1 LLGPI
6 ELDCGLTEDGRSIK
20 IEIIGAVLGENHRSI
35 VPETYTTMGLWLC
48 KDYIKIERNNDILEK
63 AFGGQYYYRSF
74 LIFVNCQQFD
84 LTANRND
91 IRRDQEEYDLVVKR
105 AIEFCKEAWGSDGTR
120 LYFEANKAEEQRH
133 ADDVKHKNETE
144 RKQEAEER
152 RKERIN
158 RFKGRPMLSAPNVVG
173 APVKEPES
181 EAETALLLQAM
192 ISSGHPG
199 IDFVIGDYNTTF
211 GVDMVVEQEDK
222 AIPSLKWVE
231 IVSSLDRLF
240 QWPHPPEGYH
250 SVVCYQLGKVAER
263 QKFGDGVEATLVRT
277 EIRGR
282 YLLVVNSSSMSV
294 YVLKELL
301 AA

>member
-1 LLGPI
+1 
-6 ELDCGLTEDGRSIK
+6 
-20 IEIIGAVLGENHRSI
+20 
-35 VPETYTTMGLWLC
+35 
-48 KDYIKIERNNDILEK
+48 
-63 AFGGQYYYRSF
+63 
-74 LIFVNCQQFD
+74 
-84 LTANRND
+84 
-91 IRRDQEEYDLVVKR
+91 
-105 AIEFCKEAWGSDGTR
+105 
-120 LYFEANKAEEQRH
+120 
-133 ADDVKHKNETE
+133 
-144 RKQEAEER
+144 
-152 RKERIN
+152 
-158 RFKGRPMLSAPNVVG
+158 
-173 APVKEPES
+173 
-181 EAETALLLQAM
+181 
-192 ISSGHPG
+192 
-199 IDFVIGDYNTTF
+199 
-211 GVDMVVEQEDK
+211 MVVEQEDK